1 MFMPL
6 PDPIREVLAVFRP
19 LFTAQTWR
27 KLMTLLTG
35 TLLAQGRR
43 TVAAALGASGND
55 QAPNWSCFHQVLNR
69 ARWAPLAVSRQL
81 LLLIVA
87 TFVPAGASV
96 DLVIDETLERR
107 WGSKISKRGHYRDSA
122 LSSRERSVSSP
133 GLRWI
138 VMAVVVTL
146 PWTKQRW
153 ALPFLCVLATTPEV
167 SERLGKRHKT
177 VGMWAHQMI
186 SLVRRWLPDRSIKL
200 MGDTAYSVLEL
211 GLHAQHQQV
220 TLVTTGRLDAVLHEP
235 PPERTRHT
243 IGRPRVV
250 GTRLPALE
258 QVLQDPQTVWQKL
271 TLDWYGEGERTLE
284 ICTGTALWYRYGSDP
299 LPIRWVLTRDASGK
313 RPPKAIF
320 STDPTQT
327 AEQIVTDFMKR
338 WSLEVTFEEG
348 RAHLGIETQRQWSDL
363 AIERSTPLLFGLY
376 SLVTLFGRA
385 LHPDGHIP
393 VAQAAWYRKHTATF
407 RDVLALVRQ
416 HLWGYG
422 TFPTSPADAGVVLV
436 PRSTLKRLSLAVC

>member
-1 MFMPL
+1 MPL
-6 PDPIREVLAVFRP
+6 PDPIREVLMTFRP
-19 LFTAQTWR
+19 LFTAPTWR
-27 KLMTLLTG
+27 KLMILLTG
-35 TLLAQGRR
+35 PLLAQGRR
-43 TVAAALGASGND
+43 TVAAALRHADNSMAG
-55 QAPNWSCFHQVLNR
+55 NWSNFHQVLNR
-69 ARWAPLAVSRQL
+69 ARWSPLAVSRQL

-122 LSSRERSVSSP
+122 LSSRKQSVSSP
-133 GLRWI
+133 GLRSL

-153 ALPFLCVLATTPEV
+153 ALPFLCVLTTTPEV
-167 SERLGKRHKT
+167 SEQLGKRHKT
-177 VGMWAHQMI
+177 VAMWAQQMI

-211 GLHAQHQQV
+211 GLHAKAQQV
-220 TLVTTGRLDAVLHEP
+220 TLITTGRLDAVLHEP

-243 IGRPRVV
+243 IGRPRV
-250 GTRLPALE
+250 GGLRLPALQ
-258 QVLQDPQTVWQKL
+258 QVLEDPQTLWQKC
-271 TLDWYGEGERTLE
+271 TLDWYGEGERTVE

-299 LPIRWVLTRDASGK
+299 LPIRWVLTRDPEGK

-327 AEQIVTDFMKR
+327 AEQIVSDFMKR

-376 SLVTLFGRA
+376 SLVTLFGQA
-385 LHPDGHIP
+385 LHPDGQIP
-393 VAQAAWYRKHTATF
+393 VAQAAWYRKHSATF
-407 RDVLALVRQ
+407 RDVLAVVRQ
-416 HLWGYG
+416 HLWGQR
-422 TFPTSPADAGVVLV
+422 TFPTSPTDPDVVLV
-436 PRSTLKRLSLAVC
+436 PRSTLERLSFAVCY

>member
-1 MFMPL
+1 MPF
-6 PDPIREVLAVFRP
+6 PDPIIEVLAVFRP
-19 LFTAQTWR
+19 LFTAPTWR

-35 TLLAQGRR
+35 TLLARGCR
-43 TVAAALGASGND
+43 TVAAALRASGNA
-55 QAPNWSCFHQVLNR
+55 QAGNWSLFHQVLNR
-69 ARWAPLAVSRQL
+69 ACWSPLAVSRQL
-81 LLLIVA
+81 LLLIVE
-87 TFVPAGASV
+87 TFVPAGACV

-122 LSSRERSVSSP
+122 LSSKERSVSSP

-138 VMAVVVTL
+138 VMAVVVDL

-167 SERLGKRHKT
+167 SARLGKRHKT
-177 VGMWAHQMI
+177 IGMWAHQML

-200 MGDTAYSVLEL
+200 MGDTAYTVLEL
-211 GLHAQHQQV
+211 GLHAQAQQV
-220 TLVTTGRLDAVLHEP
+220 TLITTGRLDAVLHEP

-250 GTRLPALE
+250 GQRLPALE
-258 QVLQDPQTVWQKL
+258 QVLHNPATVWQQL
-271 TLDWYGEGERTLE
+271 TLDWYGEGARTLE
-284 ICTGTALWYRYGSDP
+284 ICTGTALWYRYGYDP
-299 LPIRWVLTRDASGK
+299 LPIRWVLTRDPAGK

-327 AEQIVTDFMKR
+327 AEQIISDFMKR

-348 RAHLGIETQRQWSDL
+348 RAHLGIETQRQWSDR

-385 LHPDGHIP
+385 LHPHGQIP
-393 VAQAAWYRKHTATF
+393 VAQAAWYHKQAATF
-407 RDVLALVRQ
+407 RDVLAVVRHQ
-416 HLWGYG
+416 FWGTG
-422 TFPTSPADAGVVLV
+422 TFPTSPTDPDVVLV
-436 PRSTLKRLSLAVC
+436 PRSALECFSLAVC

>member
-1 MFMPL
+1 MPL
-6 PDPIREVLAVFRP
+6 PDPIIEVLTIFRP
-19 LFTAQTWR
+19 LFTAPTWR
-27 KLMTLLTG
+27 KLMILLTG

-43 TVAAALGASGND
+43 TVAAALRASGND
-55 QAPNWSCFHQVLNR
+55 QTSNWSLFHQVLNR
-69 ARWAPLAVSRQL
+69 ARWSPLAVSRQF
-81 LLLIVA
+81 LLLIVE
-87 TFVPAGASV
+87 TFVPAGACV
-96 DLVIDETLERR
+96 DRGIDETLERR
-107 WGSKISKRGHYRDSA
+107 WGSRISKRGHYRDSA

-177 VGMWAHQMI
+177 VGMWAHQML

-200 MGDTAYSVLEL
+200 MGDTAYTILEL
-211 GLHAQHQQV
+211 GLHATHQQV
-220 TLVTTGRLDAVLHEP
+220 TLITTGRLDAVLHEP
-235 PPERTRHT
+235 PPERTQHT

-250 GTRLPALE
+250 GQRLPSLE
-258 QVLQDPQTVWQKL
+258 QVLHDSETVWQKL

-299 LPIRWVLTRDASGK
+299 LPIRWVLTRDPSGK
-313 RPPKAIF
+313 RPAKALF
-320 STDPTQT
+320 STDPTQA
-327 AEQIVTDFMKR
+327 AEQIVSDFMKR

-385 LHPDGHIP
+385 LHPDGRIP
-393 VAQAAWYRKHTATF
+393 VAQAAWYRKQTATF
-407 RDVLALVRQ
+407 RDVLALVRR
-416 HLWGYG
+416 HLWGQG
-422 TFPTSPADAGVVLV
+422 TFPTSPTDPGVVLV
-436 PRSTLKRLSLAVC
+436 PRSTLERLSLAVC

>member
-1 MFMPL
+1 MFMLL
-6 PDPIREVLAVFRP
+6 PDPIIEVLAVFRP
-19 LFTAQTWR
+19 LFTAPTWR

-35 TLLAQGRR
+35 TRLSQGRR
-43 TVAAALGASGND
+43 TVAAALRASGND
-55 QAPNWSCFHQVLNR
+55 QGGNWSLFHQVLNR
-69 ARWAPLAVSRQL
+69 ARWSPLALSRQL
-81 LLLIVA
+81 LLLIVE
-87 TFVPAGASV
+87 TFVPAGACV

-146 PWTKQRW
+146 PWTKQKW

-177 VGMWAHQMI
+177 VAMWAHQMI

-211 GLHAQHQQV
+211 GLHAQHQQM

-235 PPERTRHT
+235 PPERTQHT

-250 GTRLPALE
+250 GKRLPALE
-258 QVLQDPQTVWQKL
+258 QVWQDPETVWQKL
-271 TLDWYGEGERTLE
+271 TVDWYGQGERTLE
-284 ICTGTALWYRYGSDP
+284 MCTGTALWYRYGSDP
-299 LPIRWVLTRDASGK
+299 LAIRWALTRDPSGK

-320 STDPTQT
+320 STDPTQP
-327 AEQIVTDFMKR
+327 AEQIVSDFMKR

-363 AIERSTPLLFGLY
+363 ATLRSTPLLFGLY
-376 SLVTLFGRA
+376 SLVTLFGQA
-385 LHPDGHIP
+385 LHPDGCVP
-393 VAQAAWYRKHTATF
+393 VAQAAWYRKQTATF
-407 RDVLALVRQ
+407 RDVLALVRR
-416 HLWGYG
+416 HVWGQG
-422 TFPTSPADAGVVLV
+422 TFPTSPTDPGVVLV
-436 PRSTLKRLSLAVC
+436 PRSTLEQWSWAIC

>member
-1 MFMPL
+1 MPF
-6 PDPIREVLAVFRP
+6 PDPIIEVLMVFRP
-19 LFTAQTWR
+19 LFTAPTWR

-43 TVAAALGASGND
+43 TVAAALRASGNA
-55 QAPNWSCFHQVLNR
+55 QATNWSSFHQVLNR
-69 ARWAPLAVSRQL
+69 AQWSPLAVSRQL
-81 LLLIVA
+81 LLLIVE

-177 VGMWAHQMI
+177 VGMWAHQMV

-211 GLHAQHQQV
+211 GLHANAQQV

-235 PPERTRHT
+235 PPQRSRHT

-250 GTRLPALE
+250 GQRLPSLE
-258 QVLQDPQTVWQKL
+258 QVLQDPETVWQKL
-271 TLDWYGEGERTLE
+271 TLDWYGEGERTVEL
-284 ICTGTALWYRYGSDP
+284 CTGTAWWYRYGSDP
-299 LPIRWVLTRDASGK
+299 LPIRWVLTRDPKGK

-320 STDPTQT
+320 STDLTQT
-327 AEQIVTDFMKR
+327 AEQIVSDFMKR
-338 WSLEVTFEEG
+338 WSLEVTFEES

-363 AIERSTPLLFGLY
+363 AIERTTPLLFGLY
-376 SLVTLFGRA
+376 SLLALFGQA
-385 LHPDGHIP
+385 LHPDGPIP
-393 VAQAAWYRKHTATF
+393 VAQAAWYHKQTATF
-407 RDVLALVRQ
+407 CDVFAVVRRR
-416 HLWGYG
+416 LWGDR
-422 TFPTSPADAGVVLV
+422 TFPTSPTDPDVVLV
-436 PRSTLKRLSLAVC
+436 PRSTLERLSWAVCY